1 MKDEDCLN
9 GSVIQSQ
16 SSLPK
21 NLEKTIDKFEKQ
33 EEQNAQV
40 VQKVQETEPV
50 TQ

>member
-1 MKDEDCLN
+1 MYDEDCLN
-9 GSVIQSQ
+9 GSVIQNQ

-21 NLEKTIDKFEKQ
+21 NLEKTTDKFEKP

-40 VQKVQETEPV
+40 VQKVQETETA